1 MQSAWEAAIIYVCP
15 IGQAQEEGI
24 MKKVHTA
31 FNRLVLDTK
40 DLSMFPIKRVVTE
53 SEKYWEVTDLRKGKN
68 YVRKY
73 RTKFNAE
80 LAICSLVAIAIGD
93 GLGSEVK

>member
-1 MQSAWEAAIIYVCP
+1 MT
-15 IGQAQEEGI
+15 
-24 MKKVHTA
+24 KKVHTA

-40 DLSMFPIKRVVTE
+40 DLSMFPIKRVVAE
-53 SEKYWEVTDLRKGKN
+53 SEKYWEVTDSRNGKN

-93 GLGSEVK
+93 DLGLEVK